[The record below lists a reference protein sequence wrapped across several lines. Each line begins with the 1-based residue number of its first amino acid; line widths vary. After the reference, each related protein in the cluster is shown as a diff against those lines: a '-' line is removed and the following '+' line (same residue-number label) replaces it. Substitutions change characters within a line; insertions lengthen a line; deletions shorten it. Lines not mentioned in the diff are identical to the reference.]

1 MACCHDPADP
11 VHLTPEQRL
20 EEIASLLAT
29 GVLRLQRRAALTSS
43 GNHSEFPPDSAPN
56 GLDESPERGLHGH
69 RG

>member
-1 MACCHDPADP
+1 MAFCHDPADP

-29 GVLRLQRRAALTSS
+29 GVLRLQRRAALASS
-43 GNHSEFPPDSAPN
+43 CNHSEFPSDSAPN
-56 GLDESPERGLHGH
+56 GLDESPETRLHGP

>member
-1 MACCHDPADP
+1 MAFCHDPADP

-29 GVLRLQRRAALTSS
+29 GVLRLHRRAAIPS
-43 GNHSEFPPDSAPN
+43 HIPPVEFPPDSAPN